1 MKVEWGSLVWLD
13 YDAFLDSGQ
22 QFDSSQASGP
32 LRIRVGEWKTLPGL
46 GEKLVGLCEGD
57 ERLIRLSPRE
67 AFGDWDLGAVLTIQ
81 ESRLAGDTC
90 LEDGMMLQIESS
102 SGLTALCRVYRV
114 TEDRVALD
122 FNHPLAGEP
131 LTLFI
136 RVVRVAPPI
145 RRMVGALR

>member
-1 MKVEWGSLVWLD
+1 MTPSWIQGNSLTPPKR
-13 YDAFLDSGQ
+13 AGDSR
-22 QFDSSQASGP
+22 SESGIGRSCP
-32 LRIRVGEWKTLPGL
+32 DL
-46 GEKLVGLCEGD
+46 GAKLVGLCEGD

-102 SGLTALCRVYRV
+102 SGLTSLCRPYRV

-131 LTLFI
+131 LTLFVPI
-136 RVVRVAPPI
+136 VRVGPPI
-145 RRMVGALR
+145 RRMVGVAA

>member
-1 MKVEWGSLVWLD
+1 MTPPKRAG
-13 YDAFLDSGQ
+13 DSR
-22 QFDSSQASGP
+22 SKSGIGRSCP
-32 LRIRVGEWKTLPGL
+32 DL
-46 GEKLVGLCEGD
+46 GAKLVGLCEGD

-102 SGLTALCRVYRV
+102 SGLTSLCRPYRV

-131 LTLFI
+131 LTLFVPI
-136 RVVRVAPPI
+136 VRVGPPI
-145 RRMVGALR
+145 RRMVGVAA